1 MDQTPDG
8 IRASIKARY
17 ANVARSPGCE
27 SSFPVGPA
35 SAKTLGYAPEEIDRL
50 PLSATE
56 SFAGVGNPFSL
67 GVPQVGDTVL
77 DLGCGAGL
85 DTILAARMVGPS
97 GKVIGVDLTP
107 EMVDKAAAKTDQLPP
122 HMVRDYGITTYS
134 LGTNLVYRKD
144 KFPNGAP
151 RLLGRFGRTR
161 HADDIQQPAGIRA
174 HEENAVAEI
183 NGFFDRV
190 RDEKHRALLFV
201 PQLNQQF
208 LHSQSNAR
216 IKRAEGFVHQEN
228 FRFENQRRGNGDE

>member
-107 EMVDKAAAKTDQLPP
+107 EMVDKAAANARALGIKNVEFRQGDLECLP
-122 HMVRDYGITTYS
+122 VSD
-134 LGTNLVYRKD
+134 GTVNVAIS
-144 KFPNGAP
+144 NGAFNLCLNKSKVLSEVFRVLCAGG
-151 RLLGRFGRTR
+151 RLLM
-161 HADDIQQPAGIRA
+161 ADMFLEDHVTP
-174 HEENAVAEI
+174 
-183 NGFFDRV
+183 
-190 RDEKHRALLFV
+190 EKVQLLG
-201 PQLNQQF
+201 
-208 LHSQSNAR
+208 SWS
-216 IKRAEGFVHQEN
+216 G
-228 FRFENQRRGNGDE
+228 